1 MFGRIKSAL
10 FIDFENMALA
20 PECIENWLPWLED
33 GHYDRGKLRKF
44 VLKRVYWNSS
54 AQKHEAAYKA
64 HGFDVVHCDRFV
76 GLTNSVD
83 IQMAIDIVD
92 TTHQFPRIEE
102 YILVTQDSDYV
113 PVLRRLK
120 ERHKRTA
127 FFVDENRPN
136 IHTIYRPHA
145 NTLISKGDLTA
156 ARRYVRPAPGIL
168 ARIVKPSRRT
178 TAGKARLAEPTTA
191 VAKPTPAKGAAPRLV
206 ATPKPQAAPA
216 TVAGAAGATLIQQIQ
231 FKNPATVP
239 ASEPLEKALAC
250 VIKRVGQNP
259 NKFTAKSVIIKA
271 LQTLPDFAVAGK
283 ASFVGLGAYDAL
295 MFELAKHDPRLAV
308 AKQPDGG
315 VSVKF
320 VPQAEPQPVAAAT
333 SSKSAAPA
341 TLPPPERPAPS
352 PLQIETPTH
361 TPAPLAGLSPSR
373 AQAPVKETVG

>member
-1 MFGRIKSAL
+1 MFGRIRSAL

-33 GHYDRGKLRKF
+33 GHFDQGKLRKF

-64 HGFDVVHCDRFV
+64 HGFEVVHCDRYV

-83 IQMAIDIVD
+83 IQMAIDIID

-127 FFVDENRPN
+127 FFVDEHRPN
-136 IHTIYRPHA
+136 IHTIYRSHA

-156 ARRYVRPAPGIL
+156 ARRYVRQKPGLL
-168 ARIVKPSRRT
+168 ARIVKPSKRT
-178 TAGKARLAEPTTA
+178 TAAKAKLAEPTTP
-191 VAKPTPAKGAAPRLV
+191 VAKPAPAKAAAARPV
-206 ATPKPQAAPA
+206 VTPKPVASAAAVTP
-216 TVAGAAGATLIQQIQ
+216 IQQIQ

-239 ASEPLEKALAC
+239 ASEPLTKALAG
-250 VIKRVGQNP
+250 VLKTIGQNP

-271 LQTLPDFAVAGK
+271 LQTLPDFSVSGK
-283 ASFVGLGAYDAL
+283 GSFVGLGAYDAL
-295 MFELAKHDPRLAV
+295 MLELARHDPRLAV
-308 AKQPDGG
+308 TKQPDGG

-320 VPQAEPQPVAAAT
+320 VPNAEPQPVSTAT
-333 SSKSAAPA
+333 SPKGAAPA
-341 TLPPPERPAPS
+341 TLPTPARPAPS
-352 PLQIETPTH
+352 PLQIETPAH
-361 TPAPLAGLSPSR
+361 APAPLAGLSPSR
-373 AQAPVKETVG
+373 AQAPVKETAG